1 MITEIYVFDC
11 MVFCLMDNLDNIEDK
26 HCEDQQSKLHNSEK
40 YKDEQH

>member
-1 MITEIYVFDC
+1 
-11 MVFCLMDNLDNIEDK
+11 MDNLDNIEDK